1 MKRKSTST
9 DVAQLAG
16 VSRATVSYILNN
28 VSHFHVPE
36 ETRQRVLEA
45 ARQLNYHPNA
55 AARSLVQQ
63 QTYTLGFV
71 LCQTPERL
79 SKDAFLPAF
88 AMGIRSVTSAAG
100 FKLLLEAVEDVTRPD
115 AYMRLVHE
123 SHIDGI
129 ILSGPRS
136 DDLQLPQLRAIN
148 FPVVLIGRL
157 LGTDFSYV
165 DVDNVAAAQKAVE
178 HLISLGHKRIA
189 CITSSPLEYTA
200 SADRLQGYR
209 QAVHL
214 HGLSFDEA
222 LIRIGDHWEAGFEA
236 MHSLLELSYPPSA
249 VFVASDV
256 VALGALRAVNT
267 AGLSVP
273 QDLAIVG
280 FDDIPVAEHISPPL
294 TTVHVPAQELGRT
307 AAQMLLE
314 IIQTGKSVPPIILE
328 TELIV
333 RESCGAYLKST

>member
-1 MKRKSTST
+1 MRRKSTSV
-9 DVAQLAG
+9 DVARLAG
-16 VSRATVSYILNN
+16 VSRATVSYVLNN
-28 VSHFHVPE
+28 VPDFHVTE

-63 QTYTLGFV
+63 QTHTLGFI
-71 LCQTPERL
+71 LCQSHERL

-88 AMGIRSVTSAAG
+88 AMGISSVASDAG
-100 FKLLLEAVEDVTRPD
+100 YKLLLEAVEDVTRPD

-136 DDLQLPQLRAIN
+136 DDQQLPQLSASN

-157 LGTDFSYV
+157 PGTDLAYV
-165 DVDNVAAAQKAVE
+165 DVDNVGAAQKAVE
-178 HLISLGHKRIA
+178 HLISLDHKRIA

-209 QAVHL
+209 QAL
-214 HGLSFDEA
+214 QSHGLPFEQEVV
-222 LIRIGDHWEAGFEA
+222 RIGDHWETGFEA
-236 MHSLLELSYPPSA
+236 MRSLLSFSKPPSA

-256 VALGALRAVNT
+256 VALGALRAVKA
-267 AGLSVP
+267 AGLQVP

-280 FDDIPVAEHISPPL
+280 FDDIPLAEHVSPPL
-294 TTVHVPAQELGRT
+294 TTVRVPAQELGST
-307 AAQMLLE
+307 AARMLLE
-314 IIQTGKSVPPIILE
+314 IIQTSKRPPPMLLK

-333 RESCGAYLKST
+333 RESCGAYLNSS